1 MTEVV
6 VTTADIR
13 SAMLQLNHHQQT
25 NTHCLTGR
33 TPFLSSSQQC
43 QPTVPEH
50 WKKKKYISHSTELLT
65 PSSPGVFPTLS
76 LTTKGSRLPWGRVA
90 MPLISPL
97 FPVPHRA
104 TEIYVQILTSG
115 RDSSNRKIWWQRWW
129 WRWWW
134 WPSVMKFHS
143 TPNLGHLHAAWPID
157 FYLLQE
163 TLNSSEESLTV
174 RFVPP
179 FDDPLLSADKQLHC
193 LFKITINWRATW
205 KNRIHWYIS
214 FFRSSLNRVLFLM
227 FCLLVEGECQI

>member
-43 QPTVPEH
+43 QSTER
-50 WKKKKYISHSTELLT
+50 KKNISHSTELLT

-90 MPLISPL
+90 VPLISPL

-104 TEIYVQILTSG
+104 TEIYAQILTSC

-129 WRWWW
+129 WWWW
-134 WPSVMKFHS
+134 LPFVMKFHLLS
-143 TPNLGHLHAAWPID
+143 NLGHLHAAWPID
-157 FYLLQE
+157 FYLLQ
-163 TLNSSEESLTV
+163 
-174 RFVPP
+174 
-179 FDDPLLSADKQLHC
+179 
-193 LFKITINWRATW
+193 
-205 KNRIHWYIS
+205 
-214 FFRSSLNRVLFLM
+214 
-227 FCLLVEGECQI
+227 